1 MMFDNAEGKFAK
13 EVEEVEAAG
22 NPWGRVDKETI

>member
-1 MMFDNAEGKFAK
+1 MMFVNVEGKFAK

-22 NPWGRVDKETI
+22 NPWGRVDKDAI